1 MKKKMTAKKTNDQI
15 FQNLVDLIYKNDQSK
30 IDGLLRDGFNIKQV
44 DSDGRTA
51 LYYAVLDDNPAL
63 VKFFCR
69 KGFDVNVQD
78 NLGWT
83 PLHHCAQNYQTE
95 IAKILIENG
104 ADLEMKDNYGN
115 TALFRA
121 AFASQGKGDVIR
133 LLLEHGANRDSKNNA
148 GVSPLQLANTIAN
161 YNVKQFFE

>member
-1 MKKKMTAKKTNDQI
+1 MDAQDFEEAIGLIHQNRFTDIEKLFRSGLDVKKK
-15 FQNLVDLIYKNDQSK
+15 
-30 IDGLLRDGFNIKQV
+30 
-44 DSDGRTA
+44 DSEGRTI
-51 LYYAVLDDNPAL
+51 LFHAVLDDNSAL
-63 VKFFCR
+63 ANFFIK
-69 KGFDVNVQD
+69 KGFEVNVQD

-83 PLHHCAQNYQTE
+83 PLHYCAQNYQVG
-95 IAKILIENG
+95 IAKILIEHSAN
-104 ADLEMKDNYGN
+104 LEIRDNYGN

-121 AFASQGKGDVIR
+121 TFASQGKGDMIR

>member
-1 MKKKMTAKKTNDQI
+1 MRKKMTAKKTNDQI
-15 FQNLVDLIYKNDQSK
+15 FQNVVDLIYKNDQST
-30 IDGLLRDGFNIKQV
+30 IEGLLRDGFNIKQV
-44 DSDGRTA
+44 DSEGRTA
-51 LYYAVLDDNPAL
+51 LYYAVLDDNPTL

-69 KGFDVNVQD
+69 KGFDINVQD

-83 PLHHCAQNYQTE
+83 PLHYCAQNYQIE

-104 ADLEMKDNYGN
+104 ADLDIKDNYGN

-121 AFASQGKGDVIR
+121 TFASQGKGEMIR
-133 LLLEHGANRDSKNNA
+133 LLLEYGSNPDSINNA
-148 GVSPLQLANTIAN
+148 GVSPRQLANTIAN